1 MCIRTCLFTSLFMN
15 IMFTKRTVYTHCIL
29 KTQRTHNHIVF
40 LQGHTANSFLFIPGM
55 AFIVQSYGNH
65 DRASTAMLFTY
76 KFSGSLPL
84 LTASL
89 SKVVFQKTCKKI
101 PCRKVH
107 DRFHLL
113 ST

>member
-1 MCIRTCLFTSLFMN
+1 M
-15 IMFTKRTVYTHCIL
+15 
-29 KTQRTHNHIVF
+29 
-40 LQGHTANSFLFIPGM
+40 QGHTAISFLFIPGM

-65 DRASTAMLFTY
+65 ERGSTAGLFTY
-76 KFSGSLPL
+76 KFSGSLSL

-89 SKVVFQKTCKKI
+89 SKVVFRKTCKKI
-101 PCRKVH
+101 PCRRVH

>member
-1 MCIRTCLFTSLFMN
+1 MRLCLKVASKNLK
-15 IMFTKRTVYTHCIL
+15 ILYTYWITAWSYCC
-29 KTQRTHNHIVF
+29 F
-40 LQGHTANSFLFIPGM
+40 LSVHPGM
-55 AFIVQSYGNH
+55 AFIVQSYGNNEQ
-65 DRASTAMLFTY
+65 ASTALLFTY

-107 DRFHLL
+107 ARSHL
-113 ST
+113 

>member
-1 MCIRTCLFTSLFMN
+1 MLQLLFM
-15 IMFTKRTVYTHCIL
+15 
-29 KTQRTHNHIVF
+29 
-40 LQGHTANSFLFIPGM
+40 FIPGM

-65 DRASTAMLFTY
+65 EQASTAMLFTY

-101 PCRKVH
+101 PCRRVH
-107 DRFHLL
+107 VRSHLL
-113 ST
+113 RT

>member
-1 MCIRTCLFTSLFMN
+1 M
-15 IMFTKRTVYTHCIL
+15 
-29 KTQRTHNHIVF
+29 
-40 LQGHTANSFLFIPGM
+40 QGHTAISFLFIPGM

-65 DRASTAMLFTY
+65 EQASTAGLFTY
-76 KFSGSLPL
+76 KFSGNLPL
-84 LTASL
+84 LTVSL